1 LKTHHACGE
10 LEFIVQ
16 ASSCSALSLVL
27 ICHRTSPSVVD
38 VVVVQPSRQ
47 PASTHSAHSHQQSI
61 FVIVQLLPRERTRE
75 RARGSDYCVQ
85 PLPGYKKTDR
95 LFCQQSQ
102 SFLMDRSAVK
112 RFNHPLQHNK
122 SRPRA
127 RSPLFCAHNA
137 PRETHFARRAAA
149 ATAARDL
156 NFAAEKYTNCVAPKC
171 SPLAARTRRNAFG

>member
-1 LKTHHACGE
+1 MLAANRNSLFKLLCFKSRVNLSSHIPLGRRRRRCAA
-10 LEFIVQ
+10 IQ
-16 ASSCSALSLVL
+16 AASEYTQRTQSSAIHFRNCAAL
-27 ICHRTSPSVVD
+27 TS
-38 VVVVQPSRQ
+38 
-47 PASTHSAHSHQQSI
+47 
-61 FVIVQLLPRERTRE
+61 RENERE
-75 RARGSDYCVQ
+75 RGSDYCVQ

-112 RFNHPLQHNK
+112 RFNHPLHNK

-137 PRETHFARRAAA
+137 PRETHFARRAA